1 MTRFAAPDLTA
12 LAAPDVIEALD
23 YEAIVAARLA
33 RLVELWPG
41 YDVGA
46 LETDP
51 LRISQEAEGYFEL
64 LLRGRVNDAARAVL
78 ITHAAGSDLDHLAA
92 LFGTS
97 RFAGESDA
105 DFRARVLLALEA
117 FAAAGPAGA
126 YEYHARAADAR
137 VKGVGLSVPQ
147 PGAVT
152 VAVLSREGDGTASA
166 DLVSAVR
173 ARLMQDDIRPL
184 TDAVTVKPA
193 TITAFEIAVTLVIP
207 AGPDPAVLQA
217 AAKTALGTLAT
228 SRHQVGQAVYLSSI
242 VAAAHVSN
250 VQAVRV
256 VSPASDLVAAA
267 DEALWCSG
275 ITVAMEVLP

>member
-12 LAAPDVIEALD
+12 LAAPDVIETLD
-23 YEAIVAARLA
+23 YEAIIVARLA

-51 LRISQEAEGYFEL
+51 LRIAQEAEGYFEL

-92 LFGTS
+92 LFGTV
-97 RFAGESDA
+97 RFSGESDA
-105 DFRARVLLALEA
+105 DFRARVLLSLEA

-166 DLVSAVR
+166 DLVAAVR
-173 ARLMQDDIRPL
+173 SRLMQDDIRPL

-193 TITAFEIAVTLVIP
+193 TITAFEISVTLVVP

-217 AAKTALGTLAT
+217 AAKTALGTLAA

-242 VAAAHVSN
+242 IAAAHVSN

-256 VSPASDLVAAA
+256 ASPAADLVAAA
-267 DEALWCSG
+267 DEALWCSA